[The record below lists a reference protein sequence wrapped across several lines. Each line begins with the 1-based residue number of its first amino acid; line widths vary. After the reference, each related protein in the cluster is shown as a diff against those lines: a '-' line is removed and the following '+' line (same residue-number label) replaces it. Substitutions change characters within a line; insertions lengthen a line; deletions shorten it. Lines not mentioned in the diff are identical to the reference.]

1 MPTAYKMR
9 DSSSVALTNAQNLL
23 RRLQNTVHRGAPFD
37 TRTLKELGISSAL
50 ASYYIKSGWIKRLG
64 RGVFCFPNDRL
75 NQEYCIKLLGGAFD
89 GLHVG
94 GKTAL
99 AWQGYRHNIATRER
113 IVLWGK
119 DRARLPAWFTAEFPA
134 RYISKQLFSSA
145 LPAGFGLQP
154 LPEQPNGP
162 LVSVPE
168 RALLELL
175 SEIGQGEGI
184 EEARHILETLRSL
197 RGDVLTTLLQ
207 HCDTVKVN
215 RLCVKWA
222 AELGLPWADTA
233 REAARDNLGRGRWSG
248 KLRDGSRLNLPA

>member
-1 MPTAYKMR
+1 MC
-9 DSSSVALTNAQNLL
+9 DSSSVALTTAQNLL
-23 RRLQNTVHRGAPFD
+23 RRLQNTIPRGAPFD

-75 NQEYCIKLLGGAFD
+75 NQEYCIKLITESLD

-99 AWQGYRHNIATRER
+99 AWQGYRHNIGSRER

-119 DRARLPAWFTAEFPA
+119 KRARLPAWFKAEFPS
-134 RYISKQLFSSA
+134 RYVSKQIFAAA
-145 LPAGFGLQP
+145 LPADFGLQK
-154 LPEQPNGP
+154 LPEQPEGP

-184 EEARHILETLRSL
+184 EEARNICETLTSL
-197 RGDVLTTLLQ
+197 RRDVLTTLLQ
-207 HCDTVKVN
+207 NCESVKVN

-222 AELGLPWADTA
+222 EELGLSWSETA
-233 REAARDNLGRGRWSG
+233 REAARENFGRGRWSG
-248 KLRDGSRLNLPA
+248 RLRDGSILNLPA

>member
-1 MPTAYKMR
+1 MR
-9 DSSSVALTNAQNLL
+9 DSSSVALTTAHNLL
-23 RRLQNTVHRGAPFD
+23 LGLQNTVPRGAPFD

-50 ASYYIKSGWIKRLG
+50 ASYYTKNGWIKRLG
-64 RGVFCFPNDRL
+64 RGVFCFPNDRW
-75 NQEYCIKLLGGAFD
+75 NQEFCIKLLGGAFD

-134 RYISKQLFSSA
+134 RYVSKQLFSSA

-175 SEIGQGEGI
+175 SEIGQAEGI
-184 EEARHILETLRSL
+184 EEARNICETLTSL
-197 RGDVLTTLLQ
+197 RRDVLSTLLQ
-207 HCDTVKVN
+207 NCESIKVS

-222 AELGLPWADTA
+222 KELGLSWAEAA
-233 REAARDNLGRGRWSG
+233 REAARNNLGLGRWSG
-248 KLRDGSRLNLPA
+248 RLRDGSKLNLPA

>member
-1 MPTAYKMR
+1 M
-9 DSSSVALTNAQNLL
+9 
-23 RRLQNTVHRGAPFD
+23 
-37 TRTLKELGISSAL
+37 
-50 ASYYIKSGWIKRLG
+50 
-64 RGVFCFPNDRL
+64 
-75 NQEYCIKLLGGAFD
+75 GGAFD

-175 SEIGQGEGI
+175 GDIGQGEGI
-184 EEARHILETLRSL
+184 EEARNICETLTSL
-197 RGDVLTTLLQ
+197 RRDVLTTLLQ
-207 HCDTVKVN
+207 NCEIVKVN
-215 RLCVKWA
+215 RLCVKWSE
-222 AELGLPWADTA
+222 ELGLPWAGTA
-233 REAARDNLGRGRWSG
+233 REAAHDNLGHGRWSR
-248 KLRDGSRLNLPA
+248 KLRDGTTLNLPT

>member
-1 MPTAYKMR
+1 MR
-9 DSSSVALTNAQNLL
+9 YSSNVALTNDHNLL
-23 RRLQNTVHRGAPFD
+23 RRLQNTVARGAPFD
-37 TRTLKELGISSAL
+37 TRTLEELGISSAL

-75 NQEYCIKLLGGAFD
+75 YPECCITLLAASLA

-99 AWQGYRHNIATRER
+99 AWHGYRHNIAPRER

-119 DRARLPAWFTAEFPA
+119 ERARLPAWFTAEFPS
-134 RYISKQLFSSA
+134 RYVNKQLFTAA
-145 LPAGFGLQP
+145 LPTDFGLQK

-184 EEARHILETLRSL
+184 EEARNICETLTSL
-197 RGDVLTTLLQ
+197 RRDVLTTLLQ
-207 HCDTVKVN
+207 NCESVKVN

-222 AELGLPWADTA
+222 KELGLSWAEAA

-248 KLRDGSRLNLPA
+248 RLRDGSILNLPA

>member
-1 MPTAYKMR
+1 MR
-9 DSSSVALTNAQNLL
+9 DSSSVALTDSQNLL
-23 RRLQNTVHRGAPFD
+23 QRLQNTVPRGAPFD
-37 TRTLKELGISSAL
+37 TQTLKGLGISPAL

-64 RGVFCFPNDRL
+64 RGAFTFPNAPL
-75 NQEYCIKLLGGAFD
+75 NRELSIQLLSHSLPD
-89 GLHVG
+89 LHIG

-99 AWQGYRHNIATRER
+99 SRQGFRHNIAARQR
-113 IVLWGK
+113 LVLWGK
-119 DRARLPAWFTAEFPA
+119 KRARLPAWFTSEFPV
-134 RYISKQLFSSA
+134 RYVTKQLFSAA

-154 LPEQPNGP
+154 LPEQPDGP

-184 EEARHILETLRSL
+184 EEARHIVETLRSL

-207 HCDTVKVN
+207 HCGSVKVN

-222 AELGLPWADTA
+222 AEFGLPWADTA
-233 REAARDNLGRGRWSG
+233 CTAARDHLGRGRWSR
-248 KLRDGSRLNLPA
+248 KLRDGTTLNLPA

>member
-1 MPTAYKMR
+1 MR
-9 DSSSVALTNAQNLL
+9 DSSSVALTTAHNLL
-23 RRLQNTVHRGAPFD
+23 LGLQNTVPRGAPFD

-50 ASYYIKSGWIKRLG
+50 ASYYTKNGWIKRLG
-64 RGVFCFPNDRL
+64 RGVFCFPNDRW
-75 NQEYCIKLLGGAFD
+75 NQEFCIKLLGGAFD

-119 DRARLPAWFTAEFPA
+119 DRACLPAWFTAEFPA
-134 RYISKQLFSSA
+134 RYVSKQLFSSA

-175 SEIGQGEGI
+175 SEIGQAEGI
-184 EEARHILETLRSL
+184 EEARNICETLTSL
-197 RGDVLTTLLQ
+197 RRDVLSTLLQ
-207 HCDTVKVN
+207 NCESIKVS

-222 AELGLPWADTA
+222 KELGLSWAEAA
-233 REAARDNLGRGRWSG
+233 REAARNNLGLGRWSG
-248 KLRDGSRLNLPA
+248 RLRDGSKLNLPA